1 MSTSASGR
9 RFSNRW
15 LIVLG
20 IVLILGVA
28 QTPWGLG
35 TAVRWALYAGRVD
48 IAFESLHG
56 FWMHSLEVRGLE
68 GSIGANGIRVD
79 TARVR
84 LSVGKLFTGRLHAR
98 YVELSTPALQLAHTS
113 SVSTSMPDSVSGA
126 ETADE
131 IDLGAGTSLWID
143 ALRINGGSFSLGD
156 EFVNITDIDLQG
168 SISPDAIQ
176 VDTVYGEV
184 SWQGVRM
191 RFFSVARMQLDHG
204 VLELDTL
211 AFNGSGSNIGI
222 HGQVGKQTELEVAA
236 EPLSTTILRPLLPTI
251 AEDLVIGAQLTG
263 GADSLYLA
271 LDAESSTGSELRLRG
286 GTRFGAP
293 YMNLD
298 TLRFER
304 LDPVNL
310 WPGIAGELTGSIHGH
325 AGGASWDSLSG
336 DIQVAIEAGMLA
348 NIPIESV
355 NLTGTLVAG
364 NAMVDL
370 NSRLAS
376 GLLALSGEVRP
387 FPAKGQLTGQ
397 FRNINTRTLDP
408 AHSSDL
414 NGDLNLSWDSTMV
427 GRVAFSRGQI
437 GRLDVT
443 GGELR
448 LLAENKRTE
457 LAAAVNADSSWVKL
471 ELSSQESGLAGKLNM
486 HELNV
491 SALMNQEDVES
502 SLSLAAEL
510 TTNWPPDSVAVQ
522 VDLAPSS
529 WGQVPIVDSYVE
541 MVLQG
546 LDLDMRGQVEFPS
559 GRVLV
564 QGNTN
569 FGISPP
575 RWSLTQGQIEGVN
588 LSDLGVDLPTELNA
602 QLKLSGN
609 GLRNVDGE
617 LTVAPSIVRDE
628 SVAGGIV
635 SLDMADGDAVID
647 GRLLIG
653 SGGLNVRA
661 ILQPFAS
668 APTIDLTGSAF
679 ERINLGPLLGLDSLA
694 TQLTGR
700 VDHAYW
706 GNSGEV
712 VLTLEPS
719 TVNALAVS
727 EGRVHAKALG
737 DTLAMTASIVLE
749 DGYIQLDSAHVAP
762 GPAYV
767 ARGAVRNLSLQDL
780 GLLDAQLTGSFDVA
794 AAGSTFQAM
803 TVHHASIAAGG
814 TEIGE
819 VQFDRLNIAGAMKDG
834 KVSLTDFDLSSNAGW
849 LRAEGDVALLGG
861 SSDTLRFSGGIV
873 NAAPLAD
880 WTGGEPVSGAQTDTL
895 WGQMMHHMDT
905 LRWAAGVTVE
915 PMTWKTVRVLQ
926 TSGYAE
932 GTMLDFK
939 PRISQ
944 AEITIE
950 RASVPNLAARQAWLR
965 LDGQQSNLGYQ
976 ARISVDDRRSLYME
990 GGVDF
995 SERRGV
1001 LERLDMYLNDD
1012 EWHLGVPA
1020 EILAEE
1026 GIRIRYFLLES
1037 EDQEITLDG
1046 ILNPDGEQRLGLSLY
1061 NVDLAPFTDIFG
1073 FPGLGGLAS
1082 ADLFFHG
1089 PATAPE
1095 LEGSLSL
1102 IVNSDGERVGDV
1114 SARIGYANNGLNT
1127 DAQFTHVDGSTL
1139 SMSGLLPFD
1148 LRLKKQ
1154 EEVSFPEASMSLQA
1168 DRFNIGWINPFL
1180 GQEEI
1185 GDIRGKLTADVG
1197 ISGSR
1202 SAPDMVGEFS
1212 LSDGYAEL
1220 PQLEIAPTAFQLEAA
1235 LVGNTVNVHRL
1246 SAESGR
1252 GTAEGHGQV
1261 ILTEPGQEDLDMI
1274 VELEDFRVVNT
1285 SPYVAD
1291 VTGSLAF
1298 GGTVRR
1304 PVLTGHIEMANAVIR
1319 PQDVPVGLSNGMIHF
1334 TETDLQML
1342 EQYFNIRASV
1352 WDTTTY
1358 SLVDALTMDI
1368 SVGIPGTVRLHSL
1381 QNPEMN
1387 VLLSGSVALY
1397 KEPYREQELQ
1407 GTVSIVPELSYLR
1420 QFGRRFDIRRGR
1432 VTFAGPATNPFFDL
1446 QAALDI
1452 PNRSGRDAPV
1462 TILLDASGLLQEPES
1477 LALELRSEPVQL
1489 DRADMISYMATGRPA
1504 ADAFQLGG
1512 GSALQSGGDLA
1523 LRQLSSLVAGAAGA
1537 GLGLDVVQ
1545 IDPEAAGGVTVTAGK
1560 YVSRKLFA
1568 SVKWPITK
1576 ESTTT
1581 NTTIES
1587 NKELVIEYALY
1598 PWLLA
1603 RMRGDAGAV
1612 GLSLLYQYTW

>member
-15 LIVLG
+15 LIVFG
-20 IVLILGVA
+20 IVLILGVV

-48 IAFESLHG
+48 IAFESVHG

-79 TARVR
+79 TARVGI
-84 LSVGKLFTGRLHAR
+84 SVGRLFTGRLHAR
-98 YVELSTPALQLAHTS
+98 YVELSTPALQLDHTS
-113 SVSTSMPDSVSGA
+113 SISAA

-131 IDLGAGTSLWID
+131 TDKAAGIWLWVD
-143 ALRINGGSFSLGD
+143 ALRIKGGSVSLGD
-156 EFVNITDIDLQG
+156 ELVDIADIDLLG

-184 SWQGVRM
+184 SWQDIRM

-204 VLELDTL
+204 ILELDTL
-211 AFNGSGSNIGI
+211 ALSGSGSSIGVQ
-222 HGQVGKQTELEVAA
+222 GQVGEQIKLEVAA
-236 EPLSTTILRPLLPTI
+236 EPLSNTILRPLLPNF
-251 AEDLVIGAQLTG
+251 AEDLVAAAQLTG

-271 LDAESSTGSELRLRG
+271 LDAESSAGSALKLRG

-293 YMNLD
+293 HVNLD
-298 TLRFER
+298 TLQFER

-310 WPGIAGELTGSIHGH
+310 WPDIAGELTGSIHGR

-336 DIQVAIEAGMLA
+336 DIKAAFDAGLLA
-348 NIPIESV
+348 NIPIESLK
-355 NLTGTLVAG
+355 LTGRLEAGDALVE
-364 NAMVDL
+364 L

-376 GLLALSGEVRP
+376 GSLNLSGEVRP
-387 FPAKGQLTGQ
+387 FPATGQLTGH
-397 FRNINTRTLDP
+397 FRNINTSTLNP

-414 NGDLNLSWDSTMV
+414 NGDLILTWDSTMV
-427 GRVAFSRGQI
+427 ARAAFSRGRI

-448 LLAENKRTE
+448 LLAENNRTE
-457 LAAAVNADSSWVKL
+457 LAAAVDADSSWVKL
-471 ELSSQESGLAGKLNM
+471 GLSRQESGLAGKVSM
-486 HELNV
+486 HELDV
-491 SALMNQEDVES
+491 SALMSQEDVES

-529 WGQVPIVDSYVE
+529 WGQVPIVESYIE
-541 MVLQG
+541 LVLQG

-569 FGISPP
+569 FGMNPP
-575 RWSLTQGQIEGVN
+575 RWSLTQGQIEGVD
-588 LSDLGVDLPTELNA
+588 LPDLGVDMPTDLNA

-609 GLRNVDGE
+609 GLRNVNGE
-617 LTVAPSIVRDE
+617 LIVEPSIVRDE
-628 SVAGGIV
+628 SVAGGTV
-635 SLDMADGDAVID
+635 SLDMTDGEAVMD

-653 SGGLNVRA
+653 SGGLDILA

-668 APTIDLTGSAF
+668 VPAIDLAGSAF
-679 ERINLGPLLGLDSLA
+679 ERINLGPLIGLDSLA

-700 VDHAYW
+700 IDHAYW
-706 GNSGEV
+706 GNSREV

-719 TVNALAVS
+719 TVNALTVR
-727 EGRVHAKALG
+727 GGQVHAKALG
-737 DTLAMTASIVLE
+737 DTLAMMASVALD
-749 DGYIQLDSAHVAP
+749 DGYIQLDSVHVAP
-762 GPAYV
+762 GPTYI

-780 GLLDAQLTGSFDVA
+780 GVLDAQLTGSFDVA
-794 AAGSTFQAM
+794 ASGSTFQAM
-803 TVHHASIAAGG
+803 TVHHADIAAGR

-819 VQFDRLNIAGAMKDG
+819 VQFDRLNIAGAMRDG
-834 KVSLTDFDLSSNAGW
+834 IVSLSNFDLSSNAGW
-849 LRAEGDVALLGG
+849 LRAEGEVALFGG
-861 SSDTLRFSGGIV
+861 SSDTLRISGGIV

-895 WGQMMHHMDT
+895 WGQMVHHLDT
-905 LRWAAGVTVE
+905 LRWAAGVTAE

-932 GTMLDFK
+932 GTLLDFK

-950 RASVPNLAARQAWLR
+950 RASVPNLSARQAWLR

-976 ARISVDDRRSLYME
+976 ARIGVDDRRSLYME
-990 GGVDF
+990 GAVDF
-995 SERRGV
+995 SDRRGV
-1001 LERLDMYLNDD
+1001 LERLDMYLNEE

-1020 EILAEE
+1020 EVLVDE
-1026 GIRIRYFLLES
+1026 GIRIRYFVLES
-1037 EDQEITLDG
+1037 KEQEITLDG

-1073 FPGLGGLAS
+1073 FPGLGGRAS
-1082 ADLFFHG
+1082 ADLFFRG
-1089 PATAPE
+1089 PAAAPE

-1102 IVNSDGERVGDV
+1102 IVNSEGERIGDV
-1114 SARIGYANNGLNT
+1114 SARIGYADNGLNT
-1127 DAQFTHVDGSTL
+1127 DAQFAHVDGSTL

-1154 EEVSFPEASMSLQA
+1154 EEVSFPEASMTLQA

-1180 GQEEI
+1180 SQEEI

-1202 SAPDMVGEFS
+1202 SAPDMVGAFS
-1212 LSDGYAEL
+1212 LSDGHAEL
-1220 PQLEIAPTAFQLEAA
+1220 PQLKISPTAFEMEAA
-1235 LVGNTVNVHRL
+1235 LAGNTVNVQRL
-1246 SAESGR
+1246 TAESGR
-1252 GTAEGHGQV
+1252 GTVEGRGQV
-1261 ILTEPGQEDLDMI
+1261 ILTEPGQEDLDLI

-1285 SPYVAD
+1285 SPYAAD

-1397 KEPYREQELQ
+1397 KEPFQEQELQ

-1420 QFGRRFDIRRGR
+1420 QFGRRFDIRQGR

-1477 LALELRSEPVQL
+1477 LVLELRSEPVQL

-1576 ESTTT
+1576 EATTT
-1581 NTTIES
+1581 STTIES

>member
-9 RFSNRW
+9 RFSHRW

-20 IVLILGVA
+20 IVLILGVV

-35 TAVRWALYAGRVD
+35 TVVRCALYAGRVD

-79 TARVR
+79 TARVG
-84 LSVGKLFTGRLHAR
+84 LSVGRLLTGRLHAR
-98 YVELSTPALQLAHTS
+98 YVELSAPVLQLDHTS
-113 SVSTSMPDSVSGA
+113 SMSAA
-126 ETADE
+126 ETTDE
-131 IDLGAGTSLWID
+131 IDTGAGIWLWID
-143 ALRINGGSFSLGD
+143 ALRIKGGSFSLRD
-156 EFVNITDIDLQG
+156 ELVNISDIDLRG

-176 VDTVYGEV
+176 VDTVHGVV
-184 SWQGVRM
+184 SWQDLHM
-191 RFFSVARMQLDHG
+191 RFFAVTRMQFDRG
-204 VLELDTL
+204 ILELDTL
-211 AFNGSGSNIGI
+211 ALSGSGANIGV
-222 HGQVGKQTELEVAA
+222 HGQVGQQIQLELAA
-236 EPLSTTILRPLLPTI
+236 EPLSTTILRPLLPNI
-251 AEDLVIGAQLTG
+251 AEGLVVGVQLTG
-263 GADSLYLA
+263 EADSLYLA
-271 LDAESSTGSELRLRG
+271 LDGESSAGSALKLRG
-286 GTRFGAP
+286 STRFGAP
-293 YMNLD
+293 YVSVD
-298 TLRFER
+298 TLQFER
-304 LDPVNL
+304 LDPANL
-310 WPGIAGELTGSIHGH
+310 WPNITGELTGSIFGH
-325 AGGASWDSLSG
+325 ADGASWDSLSG
-336 DIQVAIEAGMLA
+336 SIEVAFEAGMLA

-355 NLTGTLVAG
+355 QLTGKLESG
-364 NAMVDL
+364 NALVEL

-376 GLLALSGEVRP
+376 GSLGLSGEIRP
-387 FPAKGQLTGQ
+387 FPANGQLTGQ
-397 FRNINTRTLDP
+397 FRNINTRALNP

-414 NGDLNLSWDSTMV
+414 NGDLNLAWDSTMV
-427 GRVAFSRGQI
+427 ARLGFSRGQI

-443 GGELR
+443 DGELR
-448 LLAENKRTE
+448 MLTENERTE
-457 LAAAVNADSSWVKL
+457 LAAAVIADSSWVKL
-471 ELSSQESGLAGKLNM
+471 ELSHQESGLTGKLNT

-491 SALMNQEDVES
+491 PALINQEDGES

-546 LDLDMRGQVEFPS
+546 LDLGVRGQVEFPS

-564 QGNTN
+564 QGNTD
-569 FGISPP
+569 FGINPP
-575 RWSLTQGQIEGVN
+575 KWFLTQGQIEGVN
-588 LSDLGVDLPTELNA
+588 LSDLGVGLNTDLNA
-602 QLKLSGN
+602 QLKLSGR
-609 GLRNVDGE
+609 GITNVDGE
-617 LTVAPSIVRDE
+617 LIVEASVVRDE
-628 SVAGGIV
+628 FIAGGTV
-635 SLDMADGDAVID
+635 SLDMTDREAVID

-653 SGGLNVRA
+653 SGGLDVLAVVR
-661 ILQPFAS
+661 PFAPV
-668 APTIDLTGSAF
+668 PTIDLTGSAF
-679 ERINLGPLLGLDSLA
+679 ERINLGPLLGLDSLV

-700 VDHAYW
+700 IDRAYW
-706 GNSGEV
+706 GNAGDA
-712 VLTLEPS
+712 VLALEPS
-719 TVNALAVS
+719 TVNALAIR
-727 EGRVHAKALG
+727 GGQVHAKASG
-737 DTLAMTASIVLE
+737 DTLAMTVSVASD
-749 DGYIQLDSAHVAP
+749 DGYIRLDSLSMAP
-762 GPAYV
+762 GPAFV
-767 ARGAVRNLSLQDL
+767 ARGAIQNLSLRDL
-780 GLLDAQLTGSFDVA
+780 GYLDAQLTGSFDVA
-794 AAGSTFQAM
+794 AAGSTLQAM
-803 TVHHASIAAGG
+803 TIHHASIAAGG

-819 VQFDRLNIAGAMKDG
+819 VQFDRLNISGAMKDG
-834 KVSLTDFDLSSNAGW
+834 KVSMSHFDLSSNAGW
-849 LRAEGDVALLGG
+849 LRAEGEVALFGG

-895 WGQMMHHMDT
+895 WGQVMHHMDT

-926 TSGYAE
+926 TSVYAE
-932 GTMLDFK
+932 GTFLDFE
-939 PRISQ
+939 PRIGQ
-944 AEITIE
+944 AEISIE
-950 RASVPNLAARQAWLR
+950 RASIPNLSARHAWLR
-965 LDGQQSNLGYQ
+965 LNGKQNNLGYQ
-976 ARISVDDRRSLYME
+976 ARIGVDEHRSLYME

-1001 LERLDMYLNDD
+1001 LEKLEMYLNDD

-1020 EILAEE
+1020 EILVDE
-1026 GIRIRYFLLES
+1026 GIRIRYFVLAS
-1037 EDQEITLDG
+1037 QDQEITLDG
-1046 ILNPDGEQRLGLSLY
+1046 ILNPDGEQRLGLTLY
-1061 NVDLAPFTDIFG
+1061 NVDLAPFTDVFG
-1073 FPGLGGLAS
+1073 FPGLGGIAS
-1082 ADLFFHG
+1082 ADLFYHG
-1089 PATAPE
+1089 PAAAPE
-1095 LEGSLSL
+1095 LEGSLNL
-1102 IVNSDGERVGDV
+1102 VVNSYGERVGEV
-1114 SARIGYANNGLNT
+1114 SARIRDGGNGLNT

-1139 SMSGLLPFD
+1139 SVSGLLPFD

-1154 EEVSFPEASMSLQA
+1154 EEISFPEASVTLQA

-1180 GQEEI
+1180 SQEEVSNVQ
-1185 GDIRGKLTADVG
+1185 GKLTADVG
-1197 ISGSR
+1197 IAGSR
-1202 SAPDMVGEFS
+1202 STPNMVGEFR

-1220 PQLEIAPTAFQLEAA
+1220 PQLKIAPTAFQLEATLA
-1235 LVGNTVNVHRL
+1235 GNTVDVQRL
-1246 SAESGR
+1246 TAESGR
-1252 GTAEGHGQV
+1252 GTVEGHGQV
-1261 ILTEPGQEDLDMI
+1261 VLTEPGQEDLDLI

-1285 SPYVAD
+1285 SPYAAD
-1291 VTGSLAF
+1291 VTGTLAF

-1319 PQDVPVGLSNGMIHF
+1319 PQDVPVGLSNGVIHF

-1342 EQYFNIRASV
+1342 EHYFNIRASV

-1397 KEPYREQELQ
+1397 KEPYQEQELQ

-1432 VTFAGPATNPFFDL
+1432 VTFAGPATNPLFDL
-1446 QAALDI
+1446 QATLDI

-1462 TILLDASGLLQEPES
+1462 TILLDASGRLQEPES
-1477 LALELRSEPVQL
+1477 LVLELRSEPVQL

-1581 NTTIES
+1581 RTTIES
-1587 NKELVIEYALY
+1587 NRELVIEYALY

-1603 RMRGDAGAV
+1603 RMRGDAGAL

>member
-9 RFSNRW
+9 RFSHRR

-20 IVLILGVA
+20 IVLILGVV

-35 TAVRWALYAGRVD
+35 TAVRWALFAGRVD

-68 GSIGANGIRVD
+68 GRIGESDIRVD
-79 TARVR
+79 TVRVK
-84 LSVGKLFTGRLHAR
+84 LSVGRLLTGRLHAR
-98 YVELSTPALQLAHTS
+98 YVELSNPALQLNHTS
-113 SVSTSMPDSVSGA
+113 SMSAAG
-126 ETADE
+126 TADE
-131 IDLGAGTSLWID
+131 IDMGAGISLWTD
-143 ALRINGGSFSLGD
+143 ALRIKGGSFSLGD
-156 EFVNITDIDLQG
+156 ELVDISNIDLQG
-168 SISPDAIQ
+168 SISPDVIQ

-184 SWQGVRM
+184 SWQDVRM

-204 VLELDTL
+204 ILELDTL
-211 AFNGSGSNIGI
+211 ALSGSGSNIGV
-222 HGQVGKQTELEVAA
+222 HGQVGGQTELEVAA
-236 EPLSTTILRPLLPTI
+236 EPLSTTILRPLLPNI
-251 AEDLVIGAQLTG
+251 AEDLVVGARLTG

-271 LDAESSTGSELRLRG
+271 LDGEFSAGSALKLRG
-286 GTRFGAP
+286 GTRFEAP
-293 YMNLD
+293 YVNLD
-298 TLRFER
+298 TLQFER
-304 LDPVNL
+304 LNPVNL
-310 WPGIAGELTGSIHGH
+310 WSDIAGELTGSIHGR

-336 DIQVAIEAGMLA
+336 GIEVALEAEMLA

-355 NLTGTLVAG
+355 QLTGRLEAG
-364 NAMVDL
+364 NALVEL

-376 GLLALSGEVRP
+376 GSLDLSGEISP
-387 FPAKGQLTGQ
+387 FSANGQLTGQ
-397 FRNINTRTLDP
+397 FRNINTRALDP

-414 NGDLNLSWDSTMV
+414 NGDLNLAWDSTMV
-427 GRVAFSRGQI
+427 ARVAFSRGQI

-448 LLAENKRTE
+448 LLAENERTE
-457 LAAAVNADSSWVKL
+457 LAATVNADSSWVKL
-471 ELSSQESGLAGKLNM
+471 ELSRRESGLTGKLNT
-486 HELNV
+486 HELDV
-491 SALMNQEDVES
+491 SALMNQEEAES
-502 SLSLAAEL
+502 SLSLAAGL

-546 LDLDMRGQVEFPS
+546 LDLGVQGQVEFPS

-569 FGISPP
+569 FGANPP
-575 RWSLTQGQIEGVN
+575 RWFLTQGQVEGVN
-588 LSDLGVDLPTELNA
+588 LSDLGVDLHTDLNA

-617 LTVAPSIVRDE
+617 LIVEPSIVRDE
-628 SVAGGIV
+628 SVAGGTV
-635 SLDMADGDAVID
+635 SLDMTDGEAVMD

-653 SGGLNVRA
+653 SGGLDILA
-661 ILQPFAS
+661 ILQPFAPV
-668 APTIDLTGSAF
+668 PTVDLTGSAF
-679 ERINLGPLLGLDSLA
+679 ERINLGPLFGLDSLE

-700 VDHAYW
+700 IDHAYW

-719 TVNALAVS
+719 TVNALAVR
-727 EGRVHAKALG
+727 EGQLHAKALG
-737 DTLAMTASIVLE
+737 DTLAMMVSVASD
-749 DGYIQLDSAHVAP
+749 DGYIQLDSVHVAP
-762 GPAYV
+762 GPAFV
-767 ARGAVRNLSLQDL
+767 ARGAVQNLSLQDL
-780 GLLDAQLTGSFDVA
+780 GFLDAQLTGSFDVA

-803 TVHHASIAAGG
+803 TVHHASITAGG

-819 VQFDRLNIAGAMKDG
+819 VQFDRLNIAGSMRGG
-834 KVSLTDFDLSSNAGW
+834 KVRLSNFDLSSNAGW
-849 LRAEGDVALLGG
+849 LRAEGEVALLGG

-895 WGQMMHHMDT
+895 WGQVMHHMDT

-915 PMTWKTVRVLQ
+915 PMTWKTVRVFQ

-932 GTMLDFK
+932 GTLLGFK

-944 AEITIE
+944 AEISIE
-950 RASVPNLAARQAWLR
+950 RASVPNLSARHAWLR

-976 ARISVDDRRSLYME
+976 ARIGVDERRSLYME

-1001 LERLDMYLNDD
+1001 LERLDMYLNEE
-1012 EWHLGVPA
+1012 EWRLGVPA
-1020 EILAEE
+1020 EILADE
-1026 GIRIRYFLLES
+1026 GIRIRYFVLES
-1037 EDQEITLDG
+1037 EEQEITLDG

-1073 FPGLGGLAS
+1073 FPGLGGIAS
-1082 ADLFFHG
+1082 ADLFFRG

-1102 IVNSDGERVGDV
+1102 IVNSEGERVGDV
-1114 SARIGYANNGLNT
+1114 SARIGYADNGLNT
-1127 DAQFTHVDGSTL
+1127 DAQFTHVDGSKL
-1139 SMSGLLPFD
+1139 SVSGLLPFD

-1154 EEVSFPEASMSLQA
+1154 EEVSFPEALVTLQA

-1180 GQEEI
+1180 SQEEI
-1185 GDIRGKLTADVG
+1185 SNIRGKLTADVG

-1220 PQLEIAPTAFQLEAA
+1220 PQLKITPTAFQLEATLA
-1235 LVGNTVNVHRL
+1235 GNTVDVQRL
-1246 SAESGR
+1246 TAESGR
-1252 GTAEGHGQV
+1252 GTVEGHGEV
-1261 ILTEPGQEDLDMI
+1261 ILTEPGQEDLDLT

-1285 SPYVAD
+1285 SPYAAD

-1304 PVLTGHIEMANAVIR
+1304 PVLTGHIEMANAIIR
-1319 PQDVPVGLSNGMIHF
+1319 PQDVPVDLSDGMIHF

-1397 KEPYREQELQ
+1397 KEPYQEQELQ

-1420 QFGRRFDIRRGR
+1420 QFGRRFDIRQGR

-1446 QAALDI
+1446 RAALDI

-1462 TILLDASGLLQEPES
+1462 TILLDASGRLQEPES
-1477 LALELRSEPVQL
+1477 LVLELRSEPVQL

-1581 NTTIES
+1581 STTIES